1 MFPSFLTFVML
12 ESLRSS
18 IPMVPIQSV
27 AFVKKNWRFWSMYY
41 YTLEYPRA
49 FQFSCNNFAEIRSS
63 SFVWRQI
70 QLNSHHDFSSSVLFD
85 NDHDID
91 QNWGAAFMENEK
103 YFGKNVGE
111 EIFHFLKANVW
122 LFMTSGEYRS
132 VLICVAWPIVDWS
145 PKDKHNN
152 SLSAAQ

>member
-1 MFPSFLTFVML
+1 MFPSFFDLCNARII
-12 ESLRSS
+12 EIINSDGSNPIGS
-18 IPMVPIQSV
+18 ICQ
-27 AFVKKNWRFWSMYY
+27 KELKMYY

-91 QNWGAAFMENEK
+91 
-103 YFGKNVGE
+103 KN
-111 EIFHFLKANVW
+111 
-122 LFMTSGEYRS
+122 
-132 VLICVAWPIVDWS
+132 
-145 PKDKHNN
+145 
-152 SLSAAQ
+152 